1 MLLSEELFLVKSSL
15 VGNLLI
21 APPIIKTGFW
31 AKSVALVTEH
41 SKYSIG
47 VILNKRSQ
55 VTLKEFG
62 VQLGF
67 KLNYPGFMYV
77 GGPVNV
83 RNLILLHSSEWTSGN
98 MMCINDDISLS
109 SDEEILPRLSISDTP
124 KKWRLFLGLCRWT
137 DGQLEEEI
145 YGEYP
150 PDQNVSWCIAQANQK
165 LIFDS
170 DLDQQWAKS
179 LDQAGLEF
187 SQKMLDY

>member
-1 MLLSEELFLVKSSL
+1 MVKSSL

-98 MMCINDDISLS
+98 MMCINDDIRLS
-109 SDEEILPRLSISDTP
+109 SDEEIISSFSPREFQVIKYLADGYSNCDISE
-124 KKWRLFLGLCRWT
+124 FLHISNKTVSTYKNRIYRKLGVNNIAELIAFCRSNKII
-137 DGQLEEEI
+137 DI
-145 YGEYP
+145 
-150 PDQNVSWCIAQANQK
+150 
-165 LIFDS
+165 
-170 DLDQQWAKS
+170 
-179 LDQAGLEF
+179 
-187 SQKMLDY
+187 